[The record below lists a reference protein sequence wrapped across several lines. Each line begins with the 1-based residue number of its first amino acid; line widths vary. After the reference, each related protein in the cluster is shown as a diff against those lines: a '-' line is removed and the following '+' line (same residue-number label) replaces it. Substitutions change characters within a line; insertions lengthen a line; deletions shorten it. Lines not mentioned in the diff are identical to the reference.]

1 MVTKARQLAEFIAN
15 ADVDSDEI
23 ATGAVSAS
31 KLADTLD
38 LSSKTIVM
46 PDVAAFNI
54 TSDDVGIGTSV
65 PTNKLHV
72 NSGTTNVVAKFE
84 STDAGAYISLT
95 DTTGTSSIAT
105 EGQYPY
111 LDVDKEAVVFQ
122 PILLYDR
129 IIFVHNYIVKKIKNL
144 PFNTS

>member
-54 TSDDVGIGTSV
+54 TSGDRVGI
-65 PTNKLHV
+65 K
-72 NSGTTNVVAKFE
+72 NSGT
-84 STDAGAYISLT
+84 DIS
-95 DTTGTSSIAT
+95 GTSLDDLVVGAGTTLAGMVLDGGASNDTAYGFASAGTKVGRI
-105 EGQYPY
+105 QY
-111 LDVDKEAVVFQ
+111 
-122 PILLYDR
+122 I
-129 IIFVHNYIVKKIKNL
+129 NSSN
-144 PFNTS
+144 NN